1 MLNHHILL
9 FVLIFVCWPRGEE
22 YDATKEIR
30 HIKVSGMRQCSAQWT
45 NLYTLQTICVIG
57 SSVWFIFMY
66 SFIFLFLCICLQ
78 SHHKYLYE
86 ICVWCRLTLIFI
98 LQTIFWFWQYCID
111 YWSFVNKKGR
121 CWETQVLVRSLKLSN
136 IEPY

>member
-66 SFIFLFLCICLQ
+66 SFIFLFFAYEFAFKVIKSIYMRYVYDVDWHLFSFYKQCLDFGI
-78 SHHKYLYE
+78 E
-86 ICVWCRLTLIFI
+86 W
-98 LQTIFWFWQYCID
+98 CID
-111 YWSFVNKKGR
+111 HWS
-121 CWETQVLVRSLKLSN
+121 LIIDALI
-136 IEPY
+136 IEMKFC